1 MEGEEEMIVYLINC
15 TLHYNYHIDISFDD
29 NHCYMYLPV
38 AHVDLKEKVGGVIY
52 IPETIKDTE
61 GKEIYKV
68 SMDQLVSMSYNG

>member
-1 MEGEEEMIVYLINC
+1 MIIYLINC
-15 TLHYNYHIDISFDD
+15 TLHYSYPIDISFDD

-38 AHVDLKEKVGGVIY
+38 ARVDLKEKVGGVIY

-68 SMDQLVSMSYNG
+68 SIDQLVSMSYNG